1 MIILDTLVIGGLKF
15 ILRRLAEAVDAELN
29 DVDAIRQ
36 ELLAAQMRL
45 ELGELTA
52 DQFAEV
58 VATVTGLRHDVAAPF
73 DFVVGLP
80 LGVDP
85 MPYAA
90 AGATW
95 WLPEFEPETV
105 SLDQVRGVLR
115 DGPATS

>member
-58 VATVTGLRHDVAAPF
+58 ERDLLSRLRALRAEADDGGPVRVTGVE
-73 DFVVGLP
+73 VGLADD
-80 LGVDP
+80 VED
-85 MPYAA
+85 
-90 AGATW
+90 GA
-95 WLPEFEPETV
+95 
-105 SLDQVRGVLR
+105 
-115 DGPATS
+115 DGPAGR